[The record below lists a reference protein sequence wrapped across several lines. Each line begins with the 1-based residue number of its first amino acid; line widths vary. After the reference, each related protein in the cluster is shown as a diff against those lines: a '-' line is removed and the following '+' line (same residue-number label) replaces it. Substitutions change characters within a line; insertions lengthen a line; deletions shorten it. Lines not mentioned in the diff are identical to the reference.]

1 MPTREFLESR
11 RFANVFLVVI
21 AVLLAVIIWTQVDS
35 PVIGATQSVT
45 ITYHPEVGTV
55 CLSGK
60 TLICDHWQKF
70 VESGMYDNRTDAW
83 NSIFGEGY

>member
-11 RFANVFLVVI
+11 RFANVVLAVI
-21 AVLLAVIIWTQVDS
+21 AILLAVIIWTQVS
-35 PVIGATQSVT
+35 PAIEAVEGVT

-70 VESGMYDNRTDAW
+70 VEKGMYDNRTDAW
-83 NSIFGEGY
+83 NSIFGATH